1 MRPWL
6 ALLAALVLTACDS
19 GGPRPALLDSRSP
32 PGLAPRF
39 LPPEGWAWGAIQP
52 PSGPELRYGV
62 ATPVATARRA
72 QVLILPDSDE
82 PAEVWFE
89 TVAGLTKAG
98 YVVWTLEWAGF
109 GGSGR
114 LLPPYDMVHSGPA
127 GSAPSAVDA
136 LIAQIIRPNPDRPLT
151 LMASGDAAA
160 VALGTLVVLDTPVS
174 SVILTAPDLSQ
185 GPPLRPW
192 EQLAVRAGLGRLPS
206 PDWRPWSRSVSE
218 AATSPGAD
226 PWRGRV
232 AHGWRLANPDLRQSG
247 ESLAWRAWQA
257 QPHDDHAS
265 AIRNRPALVLS
276 ENTRGLASADACRAE
291 LDCRAVIQ
299 PQHGTAPHLAPDA
312 VRGAWLGA
320 VTTFLDAQ
328 VPPAEPAADQPD
340 AIE

>member
-1 MRPWL
+1 
-6 ALLAALVLTACDS
+6 
-19 GGPRPALLDSRSP
+19 
-32 PGLAPRF
+32 
-39 LPPEGWAWGAIQP
+39 
-52 PSGPELRYGV
+52 GPELRYGV

-89 TVAGLTKAG
+89 TVRGLTQAG

-114 LLPPYDMVHSGPA
+114 LLPPYDMTHPGPA
-127 GSAPSAVDA
+127 GSTPAAVDA

-151 LMASGDAAA
+151 LVAAA
-160 VALGTLVVLDTPVS
+160 APEATLVVDPPVS
-174 SVILTAPDLSQ
+174 YVILSAPDLSQ
-185 GPPLRPW
+185 GSPLRPC

-206 PDWRPWSRSVSE
+206 PDWRPWSRSASE
-218 AATSPGAD
+218 AAAPPGAD

-257 QPHDDHAS
+257 RPHDAGAS
-265 AIRNRPALVLS
+265 AIGNRPALVLS
-276 ENTRGLASADACRAE
+276 EDAWAPGSAEACRAE
-291 LDCRAVIQ
+291 LGCRAVIQ
-299 PQHGTAPHLAPDA
+299 PQLGAAPHLAPDA
-312 VRGAWLGA
+312 VRGPWLGE

-328 VPPAEPAADQPD
+328 VPPAAPVADPPGRH
-340 AIE
+340 

>member
-52 PSGPELRYGV
+52 PGGPELRYGV

-160 VALGTLVVLDTPVS
+160 VALGTLVVPDTPVS

-328 VPPAEPAADQPD
+328 VPPAGPAADQPD